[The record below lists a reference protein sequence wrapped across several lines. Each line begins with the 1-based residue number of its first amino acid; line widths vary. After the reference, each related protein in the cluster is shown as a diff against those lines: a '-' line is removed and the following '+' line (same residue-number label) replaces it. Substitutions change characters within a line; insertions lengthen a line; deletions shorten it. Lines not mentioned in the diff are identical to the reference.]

1 MPPALVCDRKRE
13 KKRKERVTT
22 VTFDPASMTACSK
35 AARLERSS
43 PARGQQGTDRRPTF
57 GAASSAVSCSLGE
70 EIAYCFLRAAGCQ
83 VAPLPCLT
91 CESPAGGR
99 PATHVGAA
107 SSAVSANS
115 AGCELPGATCT
126 ILDAMSLPT
135 TYSLQRHNVPRVK
148 PLGDQGSGFMVRAA
162 RRHMHDL

>member
-1 MPPALVCDRKRE
+1 MRPGIHYISASSTCVRKERE
-13 KKRKERVTT
+13 NRRKERVTI

-43 PARGQQGTDRRPTF
+43 PARGQQGAGGRPTF
-57 GAASSAVSCSLGE
+57 GAASSAVSSSLGE
-70 EIAYCFLRAAGCQ
+70 EIAYCFLCAAGCQ
-83 VAPLPCLT
+83 FASLACLT

-115 AGCELPGATCT
+115 AGCDPPGATCT

-135 TYSLQRHNVPRVK
+135 TYSLQSMATG
-148 PLGDQGSGFMVRAA
+148 LLQ
-162 RRHMHDL
+162 